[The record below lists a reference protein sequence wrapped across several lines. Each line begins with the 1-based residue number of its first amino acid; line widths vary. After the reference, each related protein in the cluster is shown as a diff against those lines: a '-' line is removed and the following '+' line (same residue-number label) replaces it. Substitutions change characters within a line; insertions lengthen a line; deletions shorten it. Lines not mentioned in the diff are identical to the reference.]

1 MNEGNNNKKVVKT
14 VLIVLVSVFAGFILL
29 IGIGILLLVG
39 GAKWFIS
46 SIPEYMEQRNEA
58 ASQKTFSTYYDDSAV
73 VSARFFERDWAG
85 SGYVYTDVPEEVLE
99 DLVKD
104 LDSLHIVK
112 VGGMHDYYYG
122 YVSGVELIYEN
133 GRRISFDGERISYYP
148 DMGDEEKASIFM
160 YFEEGRE
167 GFFDIL
173 TKYSG
178 PSDPLIRP
186 VYEHPVS
193 EYSAGELSGVSFE
206 TVSVSQT
213 GTDLKILNG
222 SDKRIGVS
230 EWYVVEKKE
239 NDTWY
244 SLTRHDSGSADVQTD
259 DLQDA
264 EPGSEIFMSLDW
276 SDDYG
281 RLFDGEYRV
290 LMMIYEYSEE
300 GQISEPVIMSAEFVI
315 NRTKRR

>member
-1 MNEGNNNKKVVKT
+1 MNEGNNNKKTVKT

-29 IGIGILLLVG
+29 IGIGILLLFG
-39 GAKWFIS
+39 AAKWLIS
-46 SIPEYMEQRNEA
+46 STSEYVEERNEA

-73 VSARFFERDWAG
+73 VSARFFERDRAG
-85 SGYVYTDVPEEVLE
+85 GGYVYTEVPEEVLE
-99 DLVKD
+99 DLVED

-122 YVSGVELIYEN
+122 YISGVELIYEN
-133 GRRISFDGERISYYP
+133 GRHISFDGERITYFP
-148 DMGDEEKASIFM
+148 DMGDEEIASIFM

-178 PSDPLIRP
+178 PPDPLAPP

-193 EYSAGELSGVSFE
+193 EYSIGGLSGVSIE
-206 TVSVSQT
+206 MVSVSQN

-222 SDKRIGVS
+222 SDEQIGVS

-244 SLTRHDSGSADVQTD
+244 SLTRHESEYTDAQTG

-264 EPGSEIFMSLDW
+264 EPGSEVFMSLDW
-276 SDDYG
+276 SEDYG

-290 LMMIYEYSEE
+290 LTWVYGYSED
-300 GQISEPVIMSAEFVI
+300 GQPGEPVIMAAEFEI
-315 NRTKRR
+315 NTTKNR